1 MADEPVQGFLNA
13 YLLDLGRIG
22 DWQQMLRAFYVSVLG
37 ALIGLLTLA
46 GGERAVF
53 PASAKVTTGLLV
65 CGAGLVV
72 CVMWFLHMSAFRSL
86 FAAKFAT
93 LRGDIEAGWTVQPFT
108 AERERLRQAH
118 YAQLTIIDQVIPL
131 ILALTFALLI
141 VLT

>member
-1 MADEPVQGFLNA
+1 
-13 YLLDLGRIG
+13 
-22 DWQQMLRAFYVSVLG
+22 
-37 ALIGLLTLA
+37 
-46 GGERAVF
+46 
-53 PASAKVTTGLLV
+53 
-65 CGAGLVV
+65 
-72 CVMWFLHMSAFRSL
+72 MSALRSL

-93 LRGDIEAGWTVQPFT
+93 LRDIEAGWTVQPFT